1 LTKDKKKFLRLLAI
15 NAFVWISAAF
25 YMPFIGVFYAQQGI
39 SSFQIGVLMAIGPIM
54 AVSIQ
59 PQWAKLSDKTGK
71 RRNVLIMLSLLSAIA
86 TIFYIPAQGFY
97 GYVIVTLLVTSF
109 NTSLLPLSDAVVV
122 DLAEKD
128 NINFAHIRMGG
139 TIGFAIT
146 VLGVG
151 RHLKQFPLLIFI
163 LGSLSYLVFALICRM
178 LPKDIPSHPKQLKM
192 DDRDG
197 VKSNKIFKSNKIIF
211 VLIFALIIQ
220 FAVSFNT
227 TFIGV
232 YLLELNHH
240 QTYIGIASAIAA
252 LSEIP
257 VLIYIKRLYLRF
269 GAFKLLVFSVVM
281 MVIKLI
287 MTASG
292 ILPII
297 IAAQLLHGISF
308 MTCYYSCIMYISE
321 NVLGGNISKAQS
333 RLAMVQAGIGSVG
346 GSVIG
351 GVLISQFNVKY
362 AFVFISG
369 IIFILLMLN
378 IIGLVIYNKKT
389 IKKKITYI

>member
-1 LTKDKKKFLRLLAI
+1 LVKDNKKTLRLVAI

-25 YMPFIGVFYAQQGI
+25 YMPFIGVFYAQEGI
-39 SSFQIGVLMAIGPIM
+39 SSFQIGILMAIGPIM
-54 AVSIQ
+54 AVFIQ

-71 RRNVLIMLSLLSAIA
+71 RRNVLILLSLLSAIA
-86 TIFYIPAQGFY
+86 TIIYIPAQGFY
-97 GYVIVTLLVTSF
+97 GYFIVTLLVTSF

-128 NINFAHIRMGG
+128 KINFAHIRMGG

-146 VLGVG
+146 VLSVG

-163 LGSLSYLVFALICRM
+163 LGSLSYLVFALVCGM
-178 LPKDIPSHPKQLKM
+178 LPKDIPSQPKHLKF
-192 DDRDG
+192 DG
-197 VKSNKIFKSNKIIF
+197 SDHKNGKKSNRIFKSNEIVFI
-211 VLIFALIIQ
+211 LIFALIMQ

-257 VLIYIKRLYLRF
+257 VLLYIQKLYLRF
-269 GAFKLLVFSVVM
+269 GAFKLLVFSIVM
-281 MVIKLI
+281 MIIKLSL
-287 MTASG
+287 TASG

-297 IAAQLLHGISF
+297 MMAQLLHGISF

-346 GSVIG
+346 GSVVG
-351 GVLISQFNVKY
+351 GMLISQFSVKH
-362 AFVFISG
+362 AFVFIPG
-369 IIFILLMLN
+369 IMLVLLIFN
-378 IIGLVIYNKKT
+378 IIGMGIYSKAAK
-389 IKKKITYI
+389 IK